1 MIVRKRYSNTTDIL
15 EALTELLSDERKQMK
30 NSIADIADGGDV
42 TWEVDDLIKHQETI
56 RVLERLR
63 FLVQAMI
70 AKDRSFEEVAGEI
83 ELRTAKAALE
93 KLSFRNTIN
102 STSNASNM
110 RNVAELEAY
119 GFVSALIFELD

>member
-56 RVLERLR
+56 RVLERIR
-63 FLVQAMI
+63 QVVQAMI
-70 AKDRSFEEVAGEI
+70 AEERSFEEVAEEI
-83 ELRTAKAALE
+83 ELRTAKAALS

-119 GFVSALIFELD
+119 GFVSALIFELF

>member
-56 RVLERLR
+56 RVLERIR
-63 FLVQAMI
+63 QVVQAMI
-70 AKDRSFEEVAGEI
+70 AEERSFEEVAEEI
-83 ELRTAKAALE
+83 ELRTAKAALS

>member
-30 NSIADIADGGDV
+30 NSIANIAETYDV

-56 RVLERLR
+56 RVLERTKQM
-63 FLVQAMI
+63 VQAMI
-70 AKDRSFEEVAGEI
+70 AKELSFEEVAKEI
-83 ELRTAKAALE
+83 ERRTAKAALE

>member
-1 MIVRKRYSNTTDIL
+1 MIVRKFYSNTTDIL

-56 RVLERLR
+56 RVLERIR
-63 FLVQAMI
+63 QVVQAMI
-70 AKDRSFEEVAGEI
+70 AEERSFEEVAEEI
-83 ELRTAKAALE
+83 ELRTAKAALS

-119 GFVSALIFELD
+119 GFVSALIFELF

>member
-15 EALTELLSDERKQMK
+15 EALTEVLSDERRQMK

-42 TWEVDDLIKHQETI
+42 TWEVDDLLKHQETI
-56 RVLERLR
+56 KVLERTKQM
-63 FLVQAMI
+63 VQAMI
-70 AKDRSFEEVAGEI
+70 DKEHTFEEVVKEV
-83 ELRTAKAALE
+83 ELRTVKAALE

-110 RNVAELEAY
+110 RNVSELEAY
-119 GFVSALIFELD
+119 GFVSALIFQLY

>member
-30 NSIADIADGGDV
+30 NSIANIAETYDV

-56 RVLERLR
+56 RVLERTKQM
-63 FLVQAMI
+63 VQAMI
-70 AKDRSFEEVAGEI
+70 AKELSFEEVAKEI

-119 GFVSALIFELD
+119 GFVSALIFELH